1 MRRVRFGRYGIV
13 LYFSFGVPRGSSGI
27 AYGPV
32 VFIRPGFARD
42 RGLLEHELAHT
53 RQFWD
58 PRKWFKGRL
67 WWEVE
72 AYREQRKWYAEDRTR
87 EFARLIATGYGLD
100 VSEEQAREMLEG
112 GTAQV
117 VSSRRGEA

>member
-1 MRRVRFGRYGIV
+1 VNRVRFGRYGVV
-13 LYFSFGVPRGSSGI
+13 LYFSFGVPRASSGI

-32 VFIRPGFARD
+32 VFIRPEYAGD

-53 RQFWD
+53 RQFWN

-72 AYREQRKWYAEDRTR
+72 AYRAQRKWYPEDRTR
-87 EFARLIATGYGLD
+87 EFARLIATSYGLD
-100 VSEEQAREMLEG
+100 VSEEQAREMLG
-112 GTAQV
+112 GAAAEVITT
-117 VSSRRGEA
+117 RRGEA